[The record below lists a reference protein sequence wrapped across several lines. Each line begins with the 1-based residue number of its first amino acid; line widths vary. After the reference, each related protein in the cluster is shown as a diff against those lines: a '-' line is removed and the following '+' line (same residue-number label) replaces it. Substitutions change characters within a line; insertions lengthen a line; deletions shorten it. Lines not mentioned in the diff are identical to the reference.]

1 MCSCIDKNFHN
12 PRTYSGT
19 ISYERELIAN
29 LTAFA
34 TFTHSKTVHVTRF
47 INRNDA
53 VFGTA
58 LPDRARAQ
66 MARTASA
73 C

>member
-1 MCSCIDKNFHN
+1 M
-12 PRTYSGT
+12 P
-19 ISYERELIAN
+19 N

-53 VFGTA
+53 VFGSPFSTGLGA
-58 LPDRARAQ
+58 DDQNGIGVL
-66 MARTASA
+66 TTVESSA
-73 C
+73 KAK